1 MCQPG
6 NQRERPGD
14 SVTVMGAAGRAAS
27 CEGGA
32 DLEVTEAG
40 SEHMAYDEAATED
53 AGSARDEQA
62 AAD

>member
-1 MCQPG
+1 
-6 NQRERPGD
+6 
-14 SVTVMGAAGRAAS
+14 VTVMGAAGRAAS

-32 DLEVTEAG
+32 NLEVTEAG